1 MLLEIILF
9 QIINRMSLDRQN
21 FIDKRQELVNTMVQ
35 IDIDYR
41 IKRLP
46 LEELNEKYKK
56 FKESCPKSWETLI
69 SNDLDMRQFVKYS
82 EKYKSNYIE
91 SPGNHEEKKFNAD
104 ADFSKK
110 MADEFLYP
118 KLGSKP
124 SENQYRKTFKKA
136 KKALNAKSS
145 K

>member
-9 QIINRMSLDRQN
+9 QTNKEMNSEKQV

-41 IKRLP
+41 IKKLP
-46 LEELNEKYKK
+46 MNELNEKYKE

-69 SNDLDMRQFVKYS
+69 NKDLEMNQFVKYS
-82 EKYKSNYIE
+82 EKYKNNYIE
-91 SPGNHEEKKFNAD
+91 TPGSHEEKKFNAD

-118 KLGSKP
+118 NLGSKP

-136 KKALNAKSS
+136 KKALNAKASQ
-145 K
+145 